1 MQKSW
6 DAYIVALSKQSN
18 PSSNIDAG
26 IPFPTSGG
34 PSSGFLEL
42 PKTDN
47 LKKYDAM
54 NPHWDGIE
62 INLPTNIYKPE
73 FQSIQNGFTQNKSN

>member
-1 MQKSW
+1 MQASW

-18 PSSNIDAG
+18 PSSTIDAG

-34 PSSGFLEL
+34 PHTAFLEL

-54 NPHWDGIE
+54 NPQWGGVE
-62 INLPTNIYKPE
+62 VNLPTDIYKPE
-73 FQSIQNGFTQNKSN
+73 FQSIQNGFTQNNSN